1 MATFEL
7 PPPRNQLWRGPS
19 ARLPHGYDHRN
30 AYRRPGSA
38 RWHHHLHDVR
48 RARLRGASRVRIRR
62 YPPGAFGEG
71 KCHEDTT
78 DSGYKVWRWDDE
90 VEDPAHDDSRW
101 PVKCDQCE
109 YLFKPEDSWQ
119 VFREVIF
126 VNKDTGQEMTLRNCP
141 PGAMWD
147 ADWYPEKGPDGKAL
161 CVALPPHGGDDS
173 WHIDGYA
180 KGGGKWSRTG
190 TAPNIT
196 ANPSILTPRYHGF
209 LRAGYL
215 EEC

>member
-1 MATFEL
+1 MGSRIQCFMIEPTSRTIRTL
-7 PPPRNQLWRGPS
+7 
-19 ARLPHGYDHRN
+19 
-30 AYRRPGSA
+30 RRFTLDESKCSGTYSYHNGQTP
-38 RWHHHLHDVR
+38 
-48 RARLRGASRVRIRR
+48 
-62 YPPGAFGEG
+62 FGEG

-119 VFREVIF
+119 VFREVIY

-161 CVALPPHGGDDS
+161 CVALPPRGGDDS